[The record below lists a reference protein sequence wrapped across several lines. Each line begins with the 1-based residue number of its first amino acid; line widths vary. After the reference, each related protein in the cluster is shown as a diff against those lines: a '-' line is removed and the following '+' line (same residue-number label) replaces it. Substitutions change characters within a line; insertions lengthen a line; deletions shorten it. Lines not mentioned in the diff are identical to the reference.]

1 MPVQVQ
7 WVLDLLFYHP
17 LLFLLFT
24 TVCWS
29 GRCNY
34 SHVGRV
40 PPPIG
45 QKKRM
50 VCSRP
55 GVCLLFGRPLDSHLC
70 ESNSTANKNLVLH
83 WRSLNI
89 VQRPNLEFYQNNMS
103 FSKVC
108 TFIIPFNTSV
118 MCFQGGA
125 FVVKLFE
132 EYATG
137 PAVITVVFLEV
148 IAVSWFYG
156 KYWIPA
162 KSFKTSL

>member
-34 SHVGRV
+34 SHVGWV
-40 PPPIG
+40 PPPVG

-55 GVCLLFGRPLDSHLC
+55 GVCLLFGRPLDSHLR
-70 ESNSTANKNLVLH
+70 ESDSTANKA
-83 WRSLNI
+83 
-89 VQRPNLEFYQNNMS
+89 
-103 FSKVC
+103 
-108 TFIIPFNTSV
+108 
-118 MCFQGGA
+118 CFA
-125 FVVKLFE
+125 
-132 EYATG
+132 
-137 PAVITVVFLEV
+137 LEV
-148 IAVSWFYG
+148 
-156 KYWIPA
+156 
-162 KSFKTSL
+162 FKHYPETKLGILPKQHCHFPKCAHLLFLLILAQCVCREVRLLLNYLRSMPRALLLSP